1 MRPYIVIF
9 VTQSV
14 DGKIASVDGFSKLS
28 CPEDKLR
35 QYWLRSKVDGVL
47 VGANTVI
54 SDDPRLYPKIFG
66 RHGKYYRVVIDGLLR
81 SPVSARIF
89 DVSEYGTIVLTTG
102 CAPREKI
109 AELRSRGV
117 YVEVV
122 SSKPPIDIGK
132 AVEVLHKE
140 YGIESV
146 LVEGGGE
153 TIWSFVERRLFDE
166 FRVTV
171 SPKIFGGKSAVS
183 SVGGRGFRGLEA
195 VDLELVLVGIC
206 KCLSEVHLVYR
217 NPRPSTPPCRYVE
230 LGTYDNFWRKIEIS
244 R

>member
-54 SDDPRLYPKIFG
+54 SDDPRLYPKILG

-102 CAPREKI
+102 YAPREKI

-146 LVEGGGE
+146 LV
-153 TIWSFVERRLFDE
+153 E